1 MTEITTNL
9 KKAICSLFEVHS
21 DESGVQRV
29 VTPLEYPGSNDQVV
43 IRVRPVDGGF
53 SIDENGESAFYASL
67 SGGDV
72 GADAVDRW
80 AAELLAP
87 VKFTEDE
94 VIEAF
99 TSDERLVA
107 PYIFRVAEAAQQL
120 HAISTSR
127 VERQV
132 NDFRDRIK
140 AVVQEIAEA
149 LHVDV
154 DSDVDLPIAG
164 GLKADHVLST
174 KNPLIIV
181 TATSATRLLEAEVIF
196 MQYRS
201 EKKPGYVLAIAEDQ
215 QSVGKRQFE
224 RANYY
229 TDKTVI
235 FNPDSLRQLV
245 TQLN

>member
-1 MTEITTNL
+1 MAEITTNL
-9 KKAICSLFEVHS
+9 KQAICSLFEVHS
-21 DESGVQRV
+21 DDGGVQRV
-29 VTPLEYPGSNDQVV
+29 VTPLEYPGCNDQVV
-43 IRVRPVDGGF
+43 IRVRPVHGGF

-67 SGGDV
+67 NGGDIE
-72 GADAVDRW
+72 ADAVERW

-99 TSDERLVA
+99 TNDERLVA
-107 PYIFRVAEAAQQL
+107 SYVFRVAEAAQQL
-120 HAISTSR
+120 HAIAISC
-127 VERQV
+127 VERQI

-140 AVVQEIAEA
+140 AVVQEIADA

-154 DSDVDLPIAG
+154 ESNVELPIAG

-174 KNPLIIV
+174 KTPLIIV

-215 QSVGKRQFE
+215 QSVGKKQYE

-245 TQLN
+245 AQIN